1 MATHFYGI
9 QNPGHA
15 QAEPDVSDELL
26 VMPDPDALCRAT
38 ACLGS
43 CRSTAVATSGSG
55 DQRIG
60 RPADRATSGSGGL
73 FLPVRFLQ
81 LRQMTKGSRH
91 TVGSFPDILYRG

>member
-26 VMPDPDALCRAT
+26 VMPDPDALCRAKRV
-38 ACLGS
+38 LDP
-43 CRSTAVATSGSG
+43 AV
-55 DQRIG
+55 RRRW